1 MSSKTIQINDAL
13 HEYMLSVS
21 LREMDSLKCIREYT
35 AHRPDSNMQISPEQ
49 GQLISLIIKLIGA
62 KKIVEIG
69 TFTGYSALTFASAM
83 DDDGTLITID
93 CNEKTTD
100 IAKSFWKDAGFENR
114 IESKLGEASEILESL
129 IRNESL
135 CGQVDLVFIDADKA
149 NYISYYEFA
158 LKLIRPKG
166 LVMIDNVLWGGSV
179 IDTQDTRKDTI
190 AIKNFNAH
198 LKNDSRIEMSLV
210 PIGDGLTIARKK

>member
-1 MSSKTIQINDAL
+1 M
-13 HEYMLSVS
+13 
-21 LREMDSLKCIREYT
+21 
-35 AHRPDSNMQISPEQ
+35 
-49 GQLISLIIKLIGA
+49 
-62 KKIVEIG
+62 
-69 TFTGYSALTFASAM
+69 
-83 DDDGTLITID
+83 
-93 CNEKTTD
+93 
-100 IAKSFWKDAGFENR
+100 
-114 IESKLGEASEILESL
+114 GEASEILESL

-149 NYISYYEFA
+149 NYISYYELA

>member
-35 AHRPDSNMQISPEQ
+35 ANRPDSNMQISPEQ

-62 KKIVEIG
+62 KKIKEIG
-69 TFTGYSALTFASAM
+69 TFTGYSALAFASAM
-83 DDDGTLITID
+83 DDDGKLITID

-100 IAKSFWKDAGFENR
+100 VAKSFWKDAGFENK
-114 IESKLGEASEILESL
+114 IEPKLGKAIDILNSL

-135 CGQVDLVFIDADKA
+135 SGQVDLVFIDADKA
-149 NYISYYEFA
+149 NYVSYYELA
-158 LKLIRPKG
+158 LELIRPKG

-179 IDTQDTRKDTI
+179 IDAQDTRKDTI
-190 AIKNFNAH
+190 AIKKFNAH